1 MTSNDDI
8 HPFVV
13 PGLGIKAE
21 ALPGRIEQVA
31 IDTTKLG
38 VYAAACAAPCEPQN
52 KAMNF
57 TVHIVDMV
65 TFKYWLAAKYA
76 ADAAQRT
83 VERAHICSSCF
94 L

>member
-1 MTSNDDI
+1 M
-8 HPFVV
+8 
-13 PGLGIKAE
+13 
-21 ALPGRIEQVA
+21 

-76 ADAAQRT
+76 AEAGGR
-83 VERAHICSSCF
+83 
-94 L
+94 